1 MRTPGTACL
10 GDAGQLSWRQAG
22 QRPGPL
28 PGVCQPGTNRPADR
42 WTGGWVGVPPLP
54 EEEPRGRSSQIEGAG
69 DPGLGLGVGPGL
81 EKGRRQKQAVRAGH
95 RGAGGDGPEGAVPSR
110 CQAWLGHRPAVRA
123 GAGKARGDQGACAEG
138 RPWAGRVPGLG
149 PCPSQGQAVRP
160 GAQARPGGGGGEPG
174 HPQGGALSLWP
185 PVCACRWKRSLR
197 EGAPGHRAGG
207 RGDLFLRRGLLRRE
221 ERAL

>member
-1 MRTPGTACL
+1 MRIPGTACS
-10 GDAGQLSWRQAG
+10 GDARQLSWRQAG

-54 EEEPRGRSSQIEGAG
+54 EEEPRGRSSQMR
-69 DPGLGLGVGPGL
+69 GLVILDWDWGWARAWRRG
-81 EKGRRQKQAVRAGH
+81 GRRSRRCGPATEEP
-95 RGAGGDGPEGAVPSR
+95 GDGPEGAVPLR
-110 CQAWLGHRPAVRA
+110 CQAWLGHRPAARA
-123 GAGKARGDQGACAEG
+123 GAGKAGGDQGACAEG
-138 RPWAGRVPGLG
+138 RPWAGRVPGLS

>member
-1 MRTPGTACL
+1 MPGSCP
-10 GDAGQLSWRQAG
+10 GVRQARG
-22 QRPGPL
+22 QGHSQ
-28 PGVCQPGTNRPADR
+28 VCVSLGRTDQQTDGQA
-42 WTGGWVGVPPLP
+42 GGWESHLSQRRNLEAGAARLRGLVILDWAWGWARAWRRGGGRSRRCGPAT
-54 EEEPRGRSSQIEGAG
+54 EEP
-69 DPGLGLGVGPGL
+69 
-81 EKGRRQKQAVRAGH
+81 
-95 RGAGGDGPEGAVPSR
+95 GDGPEGAVPSR

-207 RGDLFLRRGLLRRE
+207 RGDLFLWRGLLRRE